1 MLYFAFGSNLNMA
14 QFARRCPGSKPV
26 SRAVLKG
33 YRFAF
38 RGYGHA
44 DIVRDKRSEVW
55 GALYEITERDAAALD
70 RYEGVP
76 TYYVRLDVFVEDDQ
90 GEVRPA
96 IAYKMAPHHRKA
108 APTLGYVLTILEGC
122 RDWGLTP
129 DTEVN
134 EALQS
139 RVARPKEE

>member
-1 MLYFAFGSNLNMA
+1 MMLYFAFGSNLCRA
-14 QFARRCPGSKPV
+14 QFARRCPGSRPLC
-26 SRAVLKG
+26 RAVLKG

-38 RGYGHA
+38 RGHGHA

-76 TYYVRLDVFVEDDQ
+76 TYYVRVDVFVEDDQ

-96 IAYKMAPHHRKA
+96 LAYKMAPHHRKA
-108 APTLGYVLTILEGC
+108 EPSLGYVLTILEGC
-122 RDWGLTP
+122 SDWGLTP
-129 DTEVN
+129 DAEVE
-134 EALQS
+134 EALQ
-139 RVARPKEE
+139 RAAQA

>member
-1 MLYFAFGSNLNMA
+1 MLYFAYGSNLNMA
-14 QFARRCPGSKPV
+14 QFAARCPGSKPV
-26 SRAVLKG
+26 CIAVLKG

-76 TYYVRLDVFVEDDQ
+76 TYYVRVDVYVEDDQ

-96 IAYKMAPHHRKA
+96 LAYKMAPHRRKA
-108 APTLGYVLTILEGC
+108 EPSLRYVLTILEGY
-122 RDWGLTP
+122 RDWQLAP
-129 DTEVN
+129 STEV
-134 EALQS
+134 EVALEES
-139 RVARPKEE
+139 AR